1 MTPTSVQLWERIQA
15 TGLASQEEC
24 RNWAIEIA
32 KSSAPECLSDASK
45 LAAGLIRLGKIT
57 SFQANVLYGDLS
69 IPIAIGPYRISES
82 LEARLGAN
90 WFLAFDSIRS
100 NHPPRW
106 CYLLTVQELQRTE
119 LQNWPPSL
127 VLATK
132 QVAVSHPSIDKWL
145 FSGIVKSSVVALCEV
160 LDGQSLTSVL
170 SDRTLSWSE
179 SAAMVEQ
186 IAAGLQ
192 KMHDSGLVHGC
203 VSPDAIWCVDDGEFV
218 LRRDPL
224 FPPVNP
230 YTTNGKSV
238 IRSSRDTQLAVAAP
252 ELTLPNSSHTFQ
264 TNLYALGCVW
274 SRSLGPSKL
283 PAPLQRCLDH
293 LLAKNPVARFASAS
307 ELIKAI
313 EFAVNE
319 SEKQLTTPTKEI
331 PVTGN
336 STVSKL
342 EAGSLTEPKR
352 KASSGPKKKTGKKK
366 SKKKK
371 PFWLLPAM
379 LGGSCLIFAI
389 VVTLLAR
396 NGGPSS
402 NNGSDKQLASTSSPN
417 VNRKDLKTDTI
428 GQVSISNGDG
438 GTLKKPTES
447 VTEYFAIEPDN
458 GQLLWAPPQAGL
470 PHSLEMFPAGIE
482 AMVFVSG
489 NAWNHRGSLSG
500 IGKWWLESQPDLTK
514 LLTGLPLLSDDRIN
528 SVAIALYPS
537 KKPGV
542 PQAVFRVSYSQ
553 PVAIDSVTQSVSGFS
568 LQLFDP
574 KGSTKKGLW
583 SNESPSNAI
592 AIAMEGM
599 QTDGT
604 AMIQRAVVGSEE
616 LIATLPELNDGPAP
630 LRRQL
635 ETLLKS
641 TDSRSDLCVLFAPSF
656 LFGDGRELLSSAL
669 KAQETLR
676 NSIDES
682 MQAVAF
688 ATTFEPRWY
697 MELRMLGSETRDAS
711 KFTTS
716 LKSSLLAVPDGFE
729 KGLSSGVTLHPY
741 WRALGLRYPQMM
753 RALNRYGRFGFED
766 GQVVA
771 NAYLPPDAM
780 SNIVVASWM
789 ALNNSSG
796 EPAPT
801 VASKPKS
808 ATKPPA
814 KSIDEVLESKIT
826 IGFEQESLE
835 SALQLI
841 ASEVSESV
849 LGGTPISMAIN
860 GTAFQKEGITRN
872 QQVRAFK
879 QSGVTLRAVLTD
891 LVRRSNPVTTVQ
903 SPTERNQKVVW
914 LVLEDSERPGEKKI
928 ELTTRTWSEANK
940 VSLPKEFVPE

>member
-1 MTPTSVQLWERIQA
+1 MTPSSVQLWERIQA

-32 KSSAPECLSDASK
+32 KSSAPECLNDASK

-90 WFLAFDSIRS
+90 WFLAFDSSRS
-100 NHPPRW
+100 KHPPRW

-179 SAAMVEQ
+179 SVAMVEQ

-203 VSPDAIWCVDDGEFV
+203 VCPDAIWCVDEGEFV

-230 YTTNGKSV
+230 YATNGKSV
-238 IRSSRDTQLAVAAP
+238 ITSSRDTQLAVAAP

-293 LLAKNPVARFASAS
+293 LLAKNPTARFASAS
-307 ELIKAI
+307 EFIKAI

-319 SEKQLTTPTKEI
+319 SEKQPTTPTKEI
-331 PVTGN
+331 PATGD

-342 EAGSLTEPKR
+342 EANSLTEPKR
-352 KASSGPKKKTGKKK
+352 RASSGPKKKTGKKK
-366 SKKKK
+366 TKKKK
-371 PFWLLPAM
+371 PVWLLPAM
-379 LGGSCLIFAI
+379 LGGSCLIFAL
-389 VVTLLAR
+389 VVTVLVR
-396 NGGPSS
+396 NGGQSS
-402 NNGSDKQLASTSSPN
+402 NSGSDKQLASTASPN
-417 VNRKDLKTDTI
+417 VNRKDLKSDTT
-428 GQVSISNGDG
+428 GQVSISNSDG

-458 GQLLWAPPQAGL
+458 GQLLWAPPQAGS
-470 PHSLEMFPAGIE
+470 PHSLEMFPAGLE

-489 NAWNHRGSLSG
+489 NAWNHRGSLNG

-537 KKPGV
+537 KMPGV

-553 PVAIDSVTQSVSGFS
+553 PVAIDSVTQSVAGFS

-574 KGSTKKGLW
+574 KSNTKKGLW

-592 AIAMEGM
+592 AIAMDEM

-616 LIATLPELNDGPAP
+616 LIATLPELNGGPAP

-656 LFGDGRELLSSAL
+656 LFGDGRELLSSAP

-711 KFTTS
+711 KFTAS
-716 LKSSLLAVPDGFE
+716 LKSSLLAMPDGFE
-729 KGLSSGVTLHPY
+729 KGSSSGVTLHPY

-789 ALNNSSG
+789 ALNFLSG

-814 KSIDEVLESKIT
+814 KSIDDVLESKIS

-841 ASEVSESV
+841 ASEVSDSV

-879 QSGVTLRAVLTD
+879 QSEVTLRAVLTD
-891 LVRRSNPVTTVQ
+891 LVRRANPVTTVR